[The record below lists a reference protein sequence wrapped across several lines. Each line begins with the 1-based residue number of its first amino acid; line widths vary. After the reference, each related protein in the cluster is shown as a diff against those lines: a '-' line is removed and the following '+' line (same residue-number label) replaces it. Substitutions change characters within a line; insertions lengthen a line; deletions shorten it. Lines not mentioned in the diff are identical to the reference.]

1 MFQLYLVDFFETP
14 VVVKNS
20 TIVYFLILPLNGSY
34 ALHRVL
40 YINLLGIKCFSFFLL
55 GNKSA
60 EELFSNHEFVITVI
74 FIFGLI
80 LALIIKVFE
89 YF

>member
-1 MFQLYLVDFFETP
+1 MFQLYFVDFFETP

-20 TIVYFLILPLNGSY
+20 KIVYFLIPLNGSY

-40 YINLLGIKCFSFFLL
+40 NINLLGSVFFTIFLL

-60 EELFSNHEFVITVI
+60 EVLFSNHEFVIPVI
-74 FIFGLI
+74 FIFGFI